1 MKKIILFS
9 LLVLSGVASSLIAK
23 QHSGTHSC
31 WDLAFTSGY
40 VFKSGDRF
48 KDVYGHGMINT
59 ITGDGC
65 FYPWKHGG
73 FGAKFGYWRAKGQT
87 TFLNYQTVV
96 QEVPVTIYARG
107 RKNLSYGLQ
116 LYGSLGAGF
125 AWIKEKSYLGNVHL
139 YRGLGE
145 LEVGLNWNM
154 WRCVNLTGAV
164 RYLFPPQHHE
174 GAKFDAGGVD
184 LRAGI
189 GFSF

>member
-1 MKKIILFS
+1 
-9 LLVLSGVASSLIAK
+9 
-23 QHSGTHSC
+23 
-31 WDLAFTSGY
+31 
-40 VFKSGDRF
+40 
-48 KDVYGHGMINT
+48 
-59 ITGDGC
+59 
-65 FYPWKHGG
+65 
-73 FGAKFGYWRAKGQT
+73 
-87 TFLNYQTVV
+87 LNYQTVV